1 MTNERSEP
9 TQTAGSQTLD
19 RGLRALEFL
28 AEAGEPV
35 TIAQLADGLGVHR
48 SSAYRVLRTLEEHHL
63 VLRDDAGLI
72 RVGPR
77 LAALGRGA
85 MPSLTQAALPVL
97 TDLANTL
104 GMTAFVAVLDAGEVI
119 TLVSVEPALSHASVV
134 QRPGS
139 RHPATQGA
147 TGHAL
152 EASLTAAEHTAA
164 FGGHPVS
171 DDARWVREHGYAL
184 SHDEVIPGLTATAVP
199 LRVTGS
205 PPATLAVVHIGVPD
219 ELDAV
224 IAKLA
229 DGARRIAGST
239 R

>member
-1 MTNERSEP
+1 MSSERSEHAP
-9 TQTAGSQTLD
+9 TAGSQTLD
-19 RGLRALEFL
+19 RGLRALEL
-28 AEAGEPV
+28 LSEATGPM
-35 TIAQLADGLGVHR
+35 TIAGLADGLGVHR

-85 MPSLTQAALPVL
+85 VPSLTQAAFPVL
-97 TDLANTL
+97 TGLANTL
-104 GMTAFVAVLDAGEVI
+104 GMTAFIAVLDAGEVI
-119 TLVSVEPALSHASVV
+119 TLLSVEPALSHASVA

-139 RHPATQGA
+139 RHPATQGS

-152 EASLTAAEHTAA
+152 EASLSPAEHGAA
-164 FGGHPVS
+164 FAGRPVS
-171 DDARWVREHGYAL
+171 EEALFVREHGYAL

-199 LRVTGS
+199 LRLTGE

-219 ELDAV
+219 DLEFVVAQLRE
-224 IAKLA
+224 
-229 DGARRIAGST
+229 GAARIASFS